1 MATIRAAE
9 IEKENLEAH
18 VELCQQRYEHL
29 ENRLANVE
37 QKVEE
42 IHDDM
47 HSSHNSL
54 VKVIIGTTGTVIAGL
69 LSTIVVI
76 LMNSQ

>member
-1 MATIRAAE
+1 MTIRSAE
-9 IEKENLEAH
+9 IEKANLEAH

-29 ENRLANVE
+29 ELRLATVE
-37 QKVEE
+37 EKVEE

-47 HSSHNSL
+47 HKSHNSL

-76 LMNSQ
+76 LMNMK